1 MASLPWPYKL
11 IRGCGDLYIT
21 ARERLILGI
30 LLESRHLFVSLN
42 DISAELDVSLR
53 TVQREIKFMEDT
65 LAESGLSLEKRVSE
79 GIRISGSEENMDRLR
94 ESLKSYSDF
103 ELQRNERSLIIFNEL
118 LKAEHTVKSSYL
130 ASVLGVSSKTLQQD
144 LDFFQEEIRSSHLDL
159 VRKPGYGI
167 ALEGREKDK
176 RMCFVN
182 LVLQRLEQS
191 PIFSLKEGEFIS
203 LDKDDRIFL
212 ILDAGRLE
220 IIEKILLSEIRNL
233 QFRLTDLAVFELLL
247 YLNLAV
253 TRMAKESFVEAKLR
267 AELSDERK
275 VALSIFEKV
284 GAELSMNIPE
294 SEIAFFAANLRSAR
308 RVRSQEID
316 ENLELSQLANDLI
329 DSVSDATGYY
339 YNKDKKFFDALVS
352 HLEPL
357 LNRISDGIIVLNPI
371 KKEIMEDYSVLYGTL
386 EKILKDK
393 FEGYHISNDE
403 IGFLTLHFASA
414 VTELREAPK
423 VSTLVVCT
431 SGIATSRML
440 TKKLL
445 SKFPQLTIIEQ
456 GSISDLKKMDM
467 GEFDLIISTVGIR
480 DADFDYIQVSPM
492 LSDEDEKKLER
503 VVNNKLL
510 ISSRKHARTKES
522 QLLSDMDS
530 NLLNLVHVMDG
541 GNRLIRDL
549 LTNFVMDRTD
559 EKDLTALL
567 GRAFA
572 TLPLPE
578 ETKEDVLSMLLE
590 KSETTGSAIP
600 GTSLALVHGRS
611 DRLHESVYCVYRN
624 RKPIKILGMDSKM
637 MDVDTVLLLA
647 APESL
652 GEMELEL
659 LSAISIGLLEKDNV
673 VIYEKGDEGQILALI
688 QQQLKRTYLEIT
700 NRIWR

>member
-1 MASLPWPYKL
+1 M
-11 IRGCGDLYIT
+11 YIT

-53 TVQREIKFMEDT
+53 TVQRELKFMEDT
-65 LAESGLSLEKRVSE
+65 LSEAGLCLEKRVSE
-79 GIRISGSEENMDRLR
+79 GIRISGSEENIERLR
-94 ESLKSYSDF
+94 ENLKSYSDF

-144 LDFFQEEIRSSHLDL
+144 LDYFQEEIGYSHLDL

-203 LDKDDRIFL
+203 IDTDDRIFL

-233 QFRLTDLAVFELLL
+233 QFKLTDLAVFELLL

-253 TRMAKESFVEAKLR
+253 TRMAKESFVEAKPR

-275 VALSIFEKV
+275 VSLSIFEKI
-284 GAELSMNIPE
+284 GKALSIKIPE
-294 SEIAFFAANLRSAR
+294 SEVAFFAANLRSAKR
-308 RVRSQEID
+308 IRSQEID
-316 ENLELSQLANDLI
+316 ENMELSQLANELI

-357 LNRISDGIIVLNPI
+357 LNRISDGITVLNPI

-386 EKILKDK
+386 EKILKNK
-393 FEGYHISNDE
+393 FEGYHISEDE

-414 VTELREAPK
+414 VTELKEAPK

-492 LSDEDEKKLER
+492 LSDEDERKLER

-510 ISSRKHARTKES
+510 ISSKKHARTKES
-522 QLLSDMDS
+522 LLADKDS
-530 NLLNLVHVMDG
+530 NLLHLVDVMDG
-541 GNRLIRDL
+541 GNRLVRDL
-549 LTNFVMDRTD
+549 LTYFVLESTK
-559 EKDLTALL
+559 ENDLTAVL
-567 GRAFA
+567 GSAFA
-572 TLPLPE
+572 VLPLPE
-578 ETKEDVLSMLLE
+578 EAKEDVLDMLLD

-600 GTSLALVHGRS
+600 GTKLALVHGRS
-611 DRLHESVYCVYRN
+611 DRLEESLFCVYRN
-624 RKPIKILGMDSKM
+624 HKPIRVLGMDSKM
-637 MDVDTVLLLA
+637 MEVDTILLLA

-673 VIYEKGDEGQILALI
+673 TIYERGDEGQILALI